1 MAPWAAPSQ
10 RHPDPAEKRI
20 GKLGSRG
27 RLDGSINR
35 FAPVNVQLNSISA
48 TRKTLV
54 VTLDQ
59 AEVDTEHN
67 AVLGDFVKN
76 ARLPGFRPGRAP
88 AALVGRRYAKEIGE
102 EFKHKVVAKA
112 YRGALDE
119 QKLEVLNIVDVS
131 EGTIVAGAPASVTV
145 TVDVRPEF
153 SVPDLANLT
162 TEVESTEP
170 AAGEVDVAIQKLR
183 VERADFKV
191 AERAA
196 GKGDYVKL
204 SYEGSVDG
212 KPITELA
219 PDRQL
224 YGKVPQTWEEVEGEQ
239 GGVIPGLGAQLKGLK
254 AGDRRTVP
262 IHFPADFPA
271 LPVLAG
277 KSAEYA
283 VEILEVR
290 ERVLPGLD
298 EGFFKEH
305 QVADLA
311 GLQERIRGNLRI
323 QKEFKNRSSQRRQ
336 VGDLLAASVDFPLP
350 DSLVEIETQGVL
362 RQFIEENMRRGVPA
376 EQFEK
381 DKKQLVEQGREAAAK
396 HVKLQMI
403 LSKIAEA
410 EKITATQQD
419 FDAYVY
425 REAARRNQRPE
436 KFSGELSQN
445 TEALRSAQQ
454 SIVFDKTVDFLVSKS
469 KVVVVP
475 VRETGAKTNPS

>member
-1 MAPWAAPSQ
+1 LAS
-10 RHPDPAEKRI
+10 
-20 GKLGSRG
+20 
-27 RLDGSINR
+27 SINR
-35 FAPVNVQLNSISA
+35 IAPVNVQLNSISA

-54 VTLDQ
+54 VTLDPG
-59 AEVDTEHN
+59 EVDSEHK

-88 AALVGRRYAKEIGE
+88 AAIVSRRYAKEIGE

-131 EGTIVAGAPASVTV
+131 EGTIAPGTPATVTV
-145 TVDVRPEF
+145 TVDVRPDF
-153 SVPDLANLT
+153 AVPDLANLT
-162 TEVESTEP
+162 TEIESTEP
-170 AAGEVDVAIQKLR
+170 TAGEVDEAIQR
-183 VERADFKV
+183 IRIERADFQPV
-191 AERAA
+191 ERAA
-196 GKGDYVKL
+196 AKGDYVKL
-204 SYEGSVDG
+204 SYEGTVDG
-212 KPITELA
+212 KPILELA

-239 GGVIPGLGAQLKGLK
+239 GGVIPGLGGQLKGLK
-254 AGDRRTVP
+254 AGDRKTVAVR
-262 IHFPADFPA
+262 FPADFA
-271 LPVLAG
+271 AVPVLAG
-277 KSAEYA
+277 KAAEYA

-298 EGFFKEH
+298 EGFFKE
-305 QVADLA
+305 QKVADLA
-311 GLQERIRGNLRI
+311 GLQERIRGNLRL
-323 QKEFKNRSSQRRQ
+323 QKEFRNRSSQRRQ
-336 VGDLLAASVDFPLP
+336 VGDLLAAGADIPLP
-350 DSLVEIETQGVL
+350 DSLVEMETQSVL

-381 DKKQLVEQGREAAAK
+381 DKKQLVEQGREAATK

-403 LSKIAEA
+403 LSKIAET
-410 EKITATQQD
+410 EKISVTQQD
-419 FDAYVY
+419 FDSYIH

-454 SIVFDKTVDFLVSKS
+454 TILFDKTVDFLVSKS

-475 VRETGAKTNPS
+475 ARESGSKTNPS